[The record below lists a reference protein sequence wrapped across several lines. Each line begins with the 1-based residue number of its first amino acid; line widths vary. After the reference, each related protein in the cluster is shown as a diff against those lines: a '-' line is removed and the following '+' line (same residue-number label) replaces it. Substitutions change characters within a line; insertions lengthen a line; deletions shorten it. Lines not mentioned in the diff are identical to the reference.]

1 MEKIVYAAACVLIPL
16 VWGVVV
22 ARLFDRLEPLLER
35 RKRKEEP
42 AGAPRKRRE
51 EIEYYI

>member
-1 MEKIVYAAACVLIPL
+1 MEKMIYAAACVLIPL
-16 VWGVVV
+16 VWGLLV
-22 ARLFDRLEPLLER
+22 ARLFDRLEALLER

-42 AGAPRKRRE
+42 SDAPRKWRE